1 VGAAV
6 VNTMPSTP
14 NLLARDDGP
23 AVEHELA
30 AFAVRRLALVAPIA
44 VAVAAIPW
52 GVAGALSA
60 AYALVIV
67 TVNLLLSAGLLAW
80 AARTSFSLVMAVA
93 LFGYILRLGLI
104 TAAVLAVRNQDW
116 VELLPLGL
124 TLIVAH
130 LGVLFWEA
138 RHVSASLAFPA
149 LKPGRKG

>member
-1 VGAAV
+1 MGAP
-6 VNTMPSTP
+6 VNTFLT
-14 NLLARDDGP
+14 RDDGP

-30 AFAVRRLALVAPIA
+30 VFAVRRLALVSPIV

-60 AYALVIV
+60 AFAMVII
-67 TVNLLLSAGLLAW
+67 TVNLLLSAALIAW
-80 AARTSFSLVMAVA
+80 AARTSFSLVMGVA
-93 LFGYILRLGLI
+93 LFGYLLRLGII
-104 TAAVLAVRNQDW
+104 TVAVLAVRNQPW

-130 LGVLFWEA
+130 LGILAWEA
-138 RHVSASLAFPA
+138 RHVSASLAFPG

>member
-1 VGAAV
+1 MA
-6 VNTMPSTP
+6 STF
-14 NLLARDDGP
+14 ATRDDGP

-30 AFAVRRLALVAPIA
+30 VFAVRRLAVVAPVA

-67 TVNLLLSAGLLAW
+67 TVNLLLSAALLAW

-93 LFGYILRLGLI
+93 LFGYILRLGLV
-104 TAAVLAVRNQDW
+104 TAAVLAVRNHDW

-130 LGVLFWEA
+130 LGILFWEA